1 MRSRIYI
8 ISFLFL
14 LNSFAFGNLIRPSDG
29 DELNY
34 IHILFEWEQQP
45 DAIGY
50 NLQVS
55 TNELFNNLILDV
67 DETYTVYIDSDNF
80 NWNDTYYWRVRS
92 IMDCDGCEYGDWIGT
107 SMFSISQ
114 STPPYIDEGVEIE
127 SSTDI
132 YQDDLL
138 EDGYVAIGAFSPGP
152 HSFIIDKYGNEIWN
166 SGILLELEWME
177 WSGDGF
183 MLNHINEYGNISGYS
198 GLNYPY
204 NTGTK
209 INFDLDFLWS
219 APTPEIQVDMHEFK
233 QISNGNYMGFQNEY
247 AVGPIPSNNDMTENF
262 QAIGYQADGV
272 TPEFPWFGQKI
283 VEWNSDHEV
292 VWSWNPFDH
301 FTMDDFDNY
310 GGTWSMNVLAQ
321 NEYDW
326 LHSNAFHFDEEESV
340 IYVSHRHLSRIS
352 KIAYPSGDVIWNMGL
367 PAEYNTGENNIC
379 TELGFSFQHNIQ
391 LLDDGSLLFFDNGN
405 LSEMLLGD
413 SNPTTRIR
421 RIRVIDNSYCETIWE
436 YELPPNL
443 FGSAAGSVQL
453 LDNGNYS
460 IYTIGTGSV
469 IEVTP
474 EQEIIWKH
482 TGNIN
487 SAWGWYYRAYKIP
500 SIHPD
505 AFSVIADN
513 YTVDENSNNIIQI
526 SGNSLDFTIIN
537 KSGYSLPYRY
547 MFSDLMDGGD
557 QLFIYDEGSV
567 DIEPYGS
574 AELSFTVNSDAEIT
588 STQIMLSIWPD
599 YHEYALKELMF
610 SVSLGSTLGDVN
622 FDGLVNVLDVVLLVN
637 SVLNGGSAN
646 DYPQADLN
654 EDGLLNV
661 LDVVL
666 IVNIILN

>member
-1 MRSRIYI
+1 MLNSRIYI

-55 TNELFNNLILDV
+55 TDEFFNNLILDV

-166 SGILLELEWME
+166 SGILLENEGWF
-177 WSGDGF
+177 SDGF
-183 MLNHINEYGNISGYS
+183 ILNHINEYGNISGYS

-204 NTGTK
+204 NTGMKANT
-209 INFDLDFLWS
+209 DMDVVWS
-219 APTPEIQVDMHEFK
+219 TMNPEPVDMHEFK
-233 QISNGNYMGFQNEY
+233 QISNGNYMGFQNVY
-247 AVGPIPSNNDMTENF
+247 AVGPIPSDNFMTENF
-262 QAIGYQADGV
+262 QALGYQADGV

-310 GGTWSMNVLAQ
+310 GGTWWNSFNQ
-321 NEYDW
+321 GSHDW
-326 LHSNAFHFDEEESV
+326 VHSNAFHFDEEESV

-391 LLDDGSLLFFDNGN
+391 LLDDGSLFFFDNGN

-443 FGSAAGSVQL
+443 YGSAAGSVQL

-513 YTVDENSNNIIQI
+513 YTVDENNNNIIQI

-588 STQIMLSIWPD
+588 STQIMLAVWPD

-622 FDGLVNVLDVVLLVN
+622 FDGVVNVLDVVLLVN
-637 SVLNGGSAN
+637 SILNGDSAN

-654 EDGLLNV
+654 EDGTIDV
-661 LDVVL
+661 LYIVQL
-666 IVNIILN
+666 VNIILN

>member
-1 MRSRIYI
+1 MKRLLFILLLSS
-8 ISFLFL
+8 ISFV
-14 LNSFAFGNLIRPSDG
+14 FGTLVSPSDG

-34 IHILFEWEQQP
+34 VYVPFEWEQEP
-45 DAIGY
+45 DAIYY
-50 NLQVS
+50 NLQVMKNDDVIVDI
-55 TNELFNNLILDV
+55 NEATTI
-67 DETYTVYIDSDNF
+67 YIDTENLGWD
-80 NWNDTYYWRVRS
+80 DTYYWKVRPVYS
-92 IMDCDGCEYGDWIGT
+92 DENYGDWIGT
-107 SMFSISQ
+107 SMFSIGQ

-138 EDGYVAIGAFSPGP
+138 EDGYVAIGAFNPEP

-166 SGILLELEWME
+166 SGILLENEGWF
-177 WSGDGF
+177 SDGF
-183 MLNHINEYGNISGYS
+183 TLNHINEYGNISGYS

-233 QISNGNYMGFQNEY
+233 QISNGNYMGFQNVY
-247 AVGPIPSNNDMTENF
+247 AVGPIPSDNFMTANF
-262 QAIGYQADGV
+262 QALGYQADGI

-301 FTMDDFDNY
+301 FTMDDFEN
-310 GGTWSMNVLAQ
+310 GGTWWYSL
-321 NEYDW
+321 NEGSYDW
-326 LHSNAFHFDEEESV
+326 MHSNAFHFDEEESV

-443 FGSAAGSVQL
+443 YGSAAGSVQL

-460 IYTIGTGSV
+460 IYTIASGSV

-487 SAWGWYYRAYKIP
+487 NTWGWHYRAYKIP

-513 YTVDENSNNIIQI
+513 YTVDENNNNIIQI

-537 KSGYSLPYRY
+537 KSGYSLSYRY

-588 STQIMLSIWPD
+588 STQIMLAVWPD

-610 SVSLGSTLGDVN
+610 SVSLDSTLGDVN
-622 FDGLVNVLDVVLLVN
+622 SDGVVNILDVVLLVN
-637 SVLNGGSAN
+637 IILNGDDNPNADIN
-646 DYPQADLN
+646 D
-654 EDGLLNV
+654 DGIINI
-661 LDVVL
+661 LDIVQL
-666 IVNIILN
+666 VNIILN

>member
-1 MRSRIYI
+1 MKRIFIIILSI
-8 ISFLFL
+8 ISFV
-14 LNSFAFGNLIRPSDG
+14 FGTLVSPSDG

-55 TNELFNNLILDV
+55 TDEFFNNLILDV
-67 DETYTVYIDSDNF
+67 DDTYTVYIDTENLGWD
-80 NWNDTYYWRVRS
+80 DTYYWKVRPVYS
-92 IMDCDGCEYGDWIGT
+92 DENYGDWIGT
-107 SMFSISQ
+107 SMFNIGQ

-166 SGILLELEWME
+166 SGILLENEGWF
-177 WSGDGF
+177 SDGF
-183 MLNHINEYGNISGYS
+183 ILNHINEYGNISGYS

-204 NTGTK
+204 NTGMKANT
-209 INFDLDFLWS
+209 DMDVVWS
-219 APTPEIQVDMHEFK
+219 TMNPEPVDMHEFK

-247 AVGPIPSNNDMTENF
+247 AVGPIPSNNDMTETF
-262 QAIGYQADGV
+262 QMLGYQADGV

-310 GGTWSMNVLAQ
+310 GGTWWNSFNQ
-321 NEYDW
+321 GSHDW
-326 LHSNAFHFDEEESV
+326 VHSNAFHFDEEESV

-367 PAEYNTGENNIC
+367 PAEYNTGDNNIC
-379 TELGFSFQHNIQ
+379 TDLRFSFQHNIQ
-391 LLDDGSLLFFDNGN
+391 LVDDGDLLFFDNGN

-443 FGSAAGSVQL
+443 YGSAAGSVQL

-537 KSGYSLPYRY
+537 KSGYFLPYRY

-557 QLFIYDEGSV
+557 QIFNYDEGSV

-588 STQIMLSIWPD
+588 STQIMLAVWPD

-622 FDGLVNVLDVVLLVN
+622 FDGVVNVLDVVLLVN
-637 SVLNGGSAN
+637 SILNGDSAN

>member
-1 MRSRIYI
+1 MKKIFI
-8 ISFLFL
+8 IILFISSFV
-14 LNSFAFGNLIRPSDG
+14 FGALVSPSDG

-34 IHILFEWEQQP
+34 VYVPFEWEQEP
-45 DAIGY
+45 DAIYY
-50 NLQVS
+50 NLQVMKNDDVIVDI
-55 TNELFNNLILDV
+55 NEATTI
-67 DETYTVYIDSDNF
+67 YIDTENLGWD
-80 NWNDTYYWRVRS
+80 DTYYWKVRPVYS
-92 IMDCDGCEYGDWIGT
+92 DENYGDWIGT

-138 EDGYVAIGAFSPGP
+138 EDGYVAIGAFRTGP

-166 SGILLELEWME
+166 SGILLENE
-177 WSGDGF
+177 DGV

-233 QISNGNYMGFQNEY
+233 QISNGNYMGFQNVH
-247 AVGPIPSNNDMTENF
+247 ALGPIPSDNFMTETF
-262 QAIGYQADGV
+262 QDIGYQADGV
-272 TPEFPWFGQKI
+272 TPEFPWYGQKI

-301 FTMDDFDNY
+301 FTMDDFEN
-310 GGTWSMNVLAQ
+310 GGTWWYSL
-321 NEYDW
+321 NEGSYDW
-326 LHSNAFHFDEEESV
+326 MHSNAFHFDEEESV

-352 KIAYPSGDVIWNMGL
+352 KIAYPSGEVIWNMGL

-379 TELGFSFQHNIQ
+379 TDLGFSFQHNIQ

-443 FGSAAGSVQL
+443 YGSAAGSVQL

-460 IYTIGTGSV
+460 IYTIASGSV

-513 YTVDENSNNIIQI
+513 YTVDENNNNIIQI

-537 KSGYSLPYRY
+537 KSGYTQPYQFSFGESTDGPPMFDYEEGDFSLGPNE
-547 MFSDLMDGGD
+547 S
-557 QLFIYDEGSV
+557 I
-567 DIEPYGS
+567 
-574 AELSFTVNSDAEIT
+574 ELSFAVLDGNIS
-588 STQIMLSIWPD
+588 STNINFSIWPVHHD
-599 YHEYALKELMF
+599 YALKEL
-610 SVSLGSTLGDVN
+610 SYNITTNDTLLGDVN
-622 FDGLVNVLDVVLLVN
+622 QDGLVNVLDVVSIVGYILGSQEFNETELYLSDYNEDDIINVIDIISLVN
-637 SVLNGGSAN
+637 M
-646 DYPQADLN
+646 
-654 EDGLLNV
+654 
-661 LDVVL
+661 
-666 IVNIILN
+666 ILEN

>member
-1 MRSRIYI
+1 MLNSRIYI

-55 TNELFNNLILDV
+55 TDEFFNNLILDV

-138 EDGYVAIGAFSPGP
+138 EDGYVAIGAFRTGP

-166 SGILLELEWME
+166 SGILLENEGWL
-177 WSGDGF
+177 SDGF

-233 QISNGNYMGFQNEY
+233 QISNGNYMGFQNVY
-247 AVGPIPSNNDMTENF
+247 AVGPIPSDNFMTETF
-262 QAIGYQADGV
+262 QMLGYQADGV

-310 GGTWSMNVLAQ
+310 GGTWWNSFNQ
-321 NEYDW
+321 GSHDW
-326 LHSNAFHFDEEESV
+326 VHSNAFHFDEEESV

-391 LLDDGSLLFFDNGN
+391 LLDDGDLLFFDNGN

-443 FGSAAGSVQL
+443 YGSAAGSVQL

-460 IYTIGTGSV
+460 IYTIASGSV

-482 TGNIN
+482 TGNISN
-487 SAWGWYYRAYKIP
+487 SWGWYYRAYKIP

-513 YTVDENSNNIIQI
+513 YTVDENNNNIIQI

-537 KSGYSLPYRY
+537 KSGYFLPYRY

-588 STQIMLSIWPD
+588 STQIMLAVWPD

-622 FDGLVNVLDVVLLVN
+622 FDGVVNVIDVVLLIN
-637 SVLNGGSAN
+637 SILNGDSAN

-654 EDGLLNV
+654 EDGTIDV
-661 LDVVL
+661 LDIVQL
-666 IVNIILN
+666 VNIILN

>member
-1 MRSRIYI
+1 MKRIFIIILSI
-8 ISFLFL
+8 ISFV
-14 LNSFAFGNLIRPSDG
+14 FGTLVSPSDG

-67 DETYTVYIDSDNF
+67 DEAHTVYIDTENLGWD
-80 NWNDTYYWRVRS
+80 DTYYWKVRPVYS
-92 IMDCDGCEYGDWIGT
+92 DENYGDWIGA
-107 SMFSISQ
+107 SMFNIGQ

-138 EDGYVAIGAFSPGP
+138 EDGYVAIGAFNPEP

-166 SGILLELEWME
+166 SGILLENE
-177 WSGDGF
+177 DGV

-233 QISNGNYMGFQNEY
+233 QISNGNYMGFQNVY
-247 AVGPIPSNNDMTENF
+247 AVGPIPSDNFMTANF
-262 QAIGYQADGV
+262 QALGYQADGI

-301 FTMDDFDNY
+301 FTMDDQAY
-310 GGTWSMNVLAQ
+310 GGTWWDSF
-321 NEYDW
+321 NEGSHDW
-326 LHSNAFHFDEEESV
+326 MHSNAFHFDEEESV

-367 PAEYNTGENNIC
+367 PAEYNTGDNNIC
-379 TELGFSFQHNIQ
+379 TDLRFSFQHNIQ

-443 FGSAAGSVQL
+443 YGSSTGSVQL

-460 IYTIGTGSV
+460 IYTIASGSV

-487 SAWGWYYRAYKIP
+487 NTWGWYYRAYKIP

-513 YTVDENSNNIIQI
+513 YTVDENNNNIIQI
-526 SGNSLDFTIIN
+526 LGNSLDFTIIN
-537 KSGYSLPYRY
+537 KSGYTQPYQFSFGESTDGPPMFDYEEGDFSLGPNE
-547 MFSDLMDGGD
+547 S
-557 QLFIYDEGSV
+557 I
-567 DIEPYGS
+567 
-574 AELSFTVNSDAEIT
+574 ELSFAVLDGNIS
-588 STQIMLSIWPD
+588 STNINFSIWPVHHD
-599 YHEYALKELMF
+599 YALKEL
-610 SVSLGSTLGDVN
+610 SYNITTNDTLLGDVN
-622 FDGLVNVLDVVLLVN
+622 QDGLVNVLDVVSIVGYIL
-637 SVLNGGSAN
+637 GSQEFN
-646 DYPQADLN
+646 ETELYLSDYN
-654 EDGLLNV
+654 EDGSVNV
-661 LDVVL
+661 LDVVA
-666 IVNIILN
+666 IVGIILGN

>member
-1 MRSRIYI
+1 MKKIFIITLSI
-8 ISFLFL
+8 ISFV
-14 LNSFAFGNLIRPSDG
+14 FGTLISPSDG

-55 TNELFNNLILDV
+55 TDEFFNNLILDV

-114 STPPYIDEGVEIE
+114 STPPYIDEGEEIE

-166 SGILLELEWME
+166 SGILLENEGWF
-177 WSGDGF
+177 SDGF
-183 MLNHINEYGNISGYS
+183 ILNHINEYGNISGYS

-204 NTGTK
+204 NTGMKANT
-209 INFDLDFLWS
+209 DMDVVWS
-219 APTPEIQVDMHEFK
+219 TMNPEPVDMHEFK
-233 QISNGNYMGFQNEY
+233 QISNGNYMGFQNVY

-310 GGTWSMNVLAQ
+310 GGTWNHAFLKG
-321 NEYDW
+321 EYDW
-326 LHSNAFHFDEEESV
+326 VHTNAFHFDEEEGV
-340 IYVSHRHLSRIS
+340 IYTSHRHLSRIT

-367 PAEYNTGENNIC
+367 PAEYMASGDEHIC
-379 TELGFSFQHNIQ
+379 TDLLFSFQHNIQ

-443 FGSAAGSVQL
+443 YGSAAGSVQL

-460 IYTIGTGSV
+460 IYTIASGSV

-513 YTVDENSNNIIQI
+513 YTVDENNNNIIQI

-557 QLFIYDEGSV
+557 QIFNYDEGSV

-588 STQIMLSIWPD
+588 STQIMLAVWPD

-646 DYPQADLN
+646 DYPQADVNGDGTLN
-654 EDGLLNV
+654 I
-661 LDVVL
+661 LDVVAL
-666 IVNIILN
+666 ISIILGS

>member
-55 TNELFNNLILDV
+55 TDEFFNNLILDV

-166 SGILLELEWME
+166 SGILLENEGWF
-177 WSGDGF
+177 SDGF
-183 MLNHINEYGNISGYS
+183 ILNHINEYGNISGYS

-204 NTGTK
+204 NTGMKANT
-209 INFDLDFLWS
+209 DMDVVWS
-219 APTPEIQVDMHEFK
+219 TMNPEPVDMHEFK
-233 QISNGNYMGFQNEY
+233 QISNGNYMGFQNVY
-247 AVGPIPSNNDMTENF
+247 AVGPIPSDNFMTETF
-262 QAIGYQADGV
+262 QMLGYQADGV

-301 FTMDDFDNY
+301 FTMDDQAY
-310 GGTWSMNVLAQ
+310 GGTWWFSF
-321 NEYDW
+321 NEGSHDW
-326 LHSNAFHFDEEESV
+326 MHSNAFHFDEEESV

-391 LLDDGSLLFFDNGN
+391 LLEDGTLLFFDNGN
-405 LSEMLLGD
+405 LSQLLLED
-413 SNPTTRIR
+413 EYPTTRIR
-421 RIRVIDNSYCETIWE
+421 RVRVIDDAFCETVWE
-436 YELPPNL
+436 YELPPDL
-443 FGSAAGSVQL
+443 FGSATGSVQL

-460 IYTIGTGSV
+460 IYTIASGSV

-537 KSGYSLPYRY
+537 KSGYFLPYRY

-588 STQIMLSIWPD
+588 STQIMLAVWPD

-622 FDGLVNVLDVVLLVN
+622 FDGVVNVIDVVLLIN
-637 SVLNGGSAN
+637 SILTGDSAN

-654 EDGLLNV
+654 EDGTIDV
-661 LDVVL
+661 LDIVQL
-666 IVNIILN
+666 VNIILN

>member
-1 MRSRIYI
+1 MKRLLFILLLSS
-8 ISFLFL
+8 ISFV
-14 LNSFAFGNLIRPSDG
+14 FGTLVSPSDG

-45 DAIGY
+45 DAIYY
-50 NLQVS
+50 NLQVMKNDDVIVDI
-55 TNELFNNLILDV
+55 NEATTI
-67 DETYTVYIDSDNF
+67 YIDTENLGWD
-80 NWNDTYYWRVRS
+80 DTYYWKVRPVYS
-92 IMDCDGCEYGDWIGT
+92 DENYGDWIGT

-166 SGILLELEWME
+166 DGILLENEGWL
-177 WSGDGF
+177 SDGF

-233 QISNGNYMGFQNEY
+233 QISNGNYMGFQNVY
-247 AVGPIPSNNDMTENF
+247 AVGPIPSDNFMTANF
-262 QAIGYQADGV
+262 QALGYQADGV

-301 FTMDDFDNY
+301 FTMDDFEN
-310 GGTWSMNVLAQ
+310 GGTWWYSF
-321 NEYDW
+321 NEGSYDW
-326 LHSNAFHFDEEESV
+326 MHSNAFHFDEEESV

-352 KIAYPSGDVIWNMGL
+352 KIAYPSGEVIWNMGL

-379 TELGFSFQHNIQ
+379 TDLGFSFQHNIQ

-443 FGSAAGSVQL
+443 YGSAAGSVQL

-460 IYTIGTGSV
+460 IYTIASGSV

-487 SAWGWYYRAYKIP
+487 NTWGWYYRAYKIP

-513 YTVDENSNNIIQI
+513 YTVDENNNNIIQI

-537 KSGYSLPYRY
+537 KSGYTQPYQFSFGESTDGPP
-547 MFSDLMDGGD
+547 MFDYEEGDFTLGPNESIEFSFAVLDGN
-557 QLFIYDEGSV
+557 IS
-567 DIEPYGS
+567 
-574 AELSFTVNSDAEIT
+574 
-588 STQIMLSIWPD
+588 STNINFSIWPVHHD
-599 YHEYALKELMF
+599 YALKEL
-610 SVSLGSTLGDVN
+610 SYNITTNDTLLGD
-622 FDGLVNVLDVVLLVN
+622 
-637 SVLNGGSAN
+637 LNG
-646 DYPQADLN
+646 
-654 EDGLLNV
+654 DGTINV
-661 LDVVL
+661 VDIVML
-666 IVNIILN
+666 VNIILNGEEYYPVADLNSDGTINVVDIVTLVNIILN

>member
-1 MRSRIYI
+1 MKNIFIITLSI
-8 ISFLFL
+8 ISFV
-14 LNSFAFGNLIRPSDG
+14 FGTLISPSDG

-45 DAIGY
+45 DAVGY
-50 NLQVS
+50 NIQAS
-55 TNELFNNLILDV
+55 NSPSFDNLFFDINNLS
-67 DETYTVYIDSDNF
+67 TVYIEKDAFIWDSNI
-80 NWNDTYYWRVRS
+80 YWRVKP
-92 IMDCDGCEYGDWIGT
+92 IYIDGSAGDWIGT
-107 SMFSISQ
+107 SMFSIGQ

-166 SGILLELEWME
+166 SGILLENEGWF
-177 WSGDGF
+177 SDGF

-204 NTGTK
+204 NTGMKANT
-209 INFDLDFLWS
+209 DMDVVWS
-219 APTPEIQVDMHEFK
+219 TMNPEPVDMHEFK

-247 AVGPIPSNNDMTENF
+247 TVGPIPSNNDMTENF

-301 FTMDDFDNY
+301 FTMDDFEN
-310 GGTWSMNVLAQ
+310 GGTWWYSL
-321 NEYDW
+321 NEGSYDW
-326 LHSNAFHFDEEESV
+326 MHSNAFHFDEEESV

-352 KIAYPSGDVIWNMGL
+352 KIAYPSGEVIWNMGL

-379 TELGFSFQHNIQ
+379 TDLGFSFQHNIQ

-405 LSEMLLGD
+405 LSEMVLGD
-413 SNPTTRIR
+413 SNQTTRIR

-443 FGSAAGSVQL
+443 YGSAAGSVQL

-487 SAWGWYYRAYKIP
+487 NTWGWHYRAYKIP

-513 YTVDENSNNIIQI
+513 YTVDENNNNIIQI

-537 KSGYSLPYRY
+537 KSGYTQPYQFSFGESTDGPP
-547 MFSDLMDGGD
+547 MFDYEEGD
-557 QLFIYDEGSV
+557 FTLGPNESI
-567 DIEPYGS
+567 
-574 AELSFTVNSDAEIT
+574 ELSFEVLDGNIS
-588 STQIMLSIWPD
+588 STNINFSIWPVHHD
-599 YHEYALKELMF
+599 YALKEL
-610 SVSLGSTLGDVN
+610 SYNITTNDTLLGDVN
-622 FDGLVNVLDVVLLVN
+622 QDGLVNVLDVVSIVGYIL
-637 SVLNGGSAN
+637 GSQEFN
-646 DYPQADLN
+646 ETELYLSDYN
-654 EDGLLNV
+654 EDGSVNV
-661 LDVVL
+661 LDVVSM
-666 IVNIILN
+666 VSDILGN

>member
-55 TNELFNNLILDV
+55 TDEFFNNLILDV

-166 SGILLELEWME
+166 SGILLENEGWF
-177 WSGDGF
+177 SDGF
-183 MLNHINEYGNISGYS
+183 ILNHINEYGNISGYS

-204 NTGTK
+204 NTGMKANT
-209 INFDLDFLWS
+209 DMDVVWS
-219 APTPEIQVDMHEFK
+219 TMNPEPVDMHEFK
-233 QISNGNYMGFQNEY
+233 QISNGNYMGFQNVY
-247 AVGPIPSNNDMTENF
+247 AVGPIPSDNFMTETF
-262 QAIGYQADGV
+262 QMLGYQADGV

-292 VWSWNPFDH
+292 VWSWNPYDH

-310 GGTWSMNVLAQ
+310 GGTWWNSFNQ
-321 NEYDW
+321 GSHDW
-326 LHSNAFHFDEEESV
+326 VHSNAFHFDEEESV

-367 PAEYNTGENNIC
+367 PAEYNTGDNNIC
-379 TELGFSFQHNIQ
+379 TDLRFSFQHNIQ
-391 LLDDGSLLFFDNGN
+391 LLDDGDLLFFDNGN

-443 FGSAAGSVQL
+443 YGSAAGSVQL

-537 KSGYSLPYRY
+537 KSGYFLPYRY

-557 QLFIYDEGSV
+557 QIFNYDEGSV

-588 STQIMLSIWPD
+588 STQIMLAVWPD

-622 FDGLVNVLDVVLLVN
+622 FDGVVNVIDVVLLIN
-637 SVLNGGSAN
+637 SILTGDSAN

-654 EDGLLNV
+654 EDGTIDV
-661 LDVVL
+661 LDIVQL
-666 IVNIILN
+666 VNIILN

>member
-1 MRSRIYI
+1 MLNSRIYI

-55 TNELFNNLILDV
+55 TDEFFNNLILDV

-166 SGILLELEWME
+166 SGILLENEGWF
-177 WSGDGF
+177 SDGF
-183 MLNHINEYGNISGYS
+183 ILNHINEYGNISGYS

-204 NTGTK
+204 NTGMKANT
-209 INFDLDFLWS
+209 DMDVVWS
-219 APTPEIQVDMHEFK
+219 TMNPEPVDMHEFK
-233 QISNGNYMGFQNEY
+233 QISNGNYMGFQNVY
-247 AVGPIPSNNDMTENF
+247 AVGPIPSDNFMTETF
-262 QAIGYQADGV
+262 QMLGYQADGV

-310 GGTWSMNVLAQ
+310 GGTWWNSFNQ
-321 NEYDW
+321 GSHDW
-326 LHSNAFHFDEEESV
+326 VHSNAFHFDEEESV

-391 LLDDGSLLFFDNGN
+391 LVDDGDLLFFDNGN

-443 FGSAAGSVQL
+443 YGSAAGSVQL

-513 YTVDENSNNIIQI
+513 YTVDENNNNIIQI

-537 KSGYSLPYRY
+537 KSGYFLPYRY

-588 STQIMLSIWPD
+588 STQIMLAVWPD

-622 FDGLVNVLDVVLLVN
+622 FDGVVNVLDVVLLVN
-637 SVLNGGSAN
+637 SILNGDSAN

>member
-1 MRSRIYI
+1 MLNSRIYI

-55 TNELFNNLILDV
+55 TDEFFNNLILDV

-166 SGILLELEWME
+166 SGILLENEGWF
-177 WSGDGF
+177 SDGF
-183 MLNHINEYGNISGYS
+183 ILNHINEYGNISGYS

-204 NTGTK
+204 NTGMKANT
-209 INFDLDFLWS
+209 DMDVVWS
-219 APTPEIQVDMHEFK
+219 TMNPEPVDMHEFK
-233 QISNGNYMGFQNEY
+233 QISNGNYMGFQNVY
-247 AVGPIPSNNDMTENF
+247 AVGPIPSDNFMTETF
-262 QAIGYQADGV
+262 QMLGYQADGV

-310 GGTWSMNVLAQ
+310 GGTWWNA
-321 NEYDW
+321 YFDGFFDW
-326 LHSNAFHFDEEESV
+326 VHSNAFHFDEEESV

-391 LLDDGSLLFFDNGN
+391 LVDDGDLLFFDNGN

-443 FGSAAGSVQL
+443 YGSAAGSVQL

-460 IYTIGTGSV
+460 IHTSASGSV

-537 KSGYSLPYRY
+537 KSGYFLPYRY

-588 STQIMLSIWPD
+588 STQIMLAVWPD

-622 FDGLVNVLDVVLLVN
+622 FDGVVNVIDVVLLIN
-637 SVLNGGSAN
+637 SILNGDSAN

>member
-1 MRSRIYI
+1 MKRIFIIILSI
-8 ISFLFL
+8 ISFV
-14 LNSFAFGNLIRPSDG
+14 FGTLVSPSDG

-55 TNELFNNLILDV
+55 TDEFFNNLILDV
-67 DETYTVYIDSDNF
+67 DEAHTVYIDTENLGWD
-80 NWNDTYYWRVRS
+80 DTYYWRVRS

-107 SMFSISQ
+107 SMFNIGQ

-138 EDGYVAIGAFSPGP
+138 EDGYVAIGAFRTGP

-166 SGILLELEWME
+166 SGILLDNE
-177 WSGDGF
+177 DGV

-198 GLNYPY
+198 GLNYPN

-233 QISNGNYMGFQNEY
+233 QISNGNYMGFQHVY
-247 AVGPIPSNNDMTENF
+247 AVGPIPSDNFMTANF
-262 QAIGYQADGV
+262 QALGYQADGI

-283 VEWNSDHEV
+283 VEWNSDYEV

-301 FTMDDFDNY
+301 FTMDDFEN
-310 GGTWSMNVLAQ
+310 GGTWWFSF
-321 NEYDW
+321 NEGSHDW
-326 LHSNAFHFDEEESV
+326 MHSNAFHFDEEESV

-367 PAEYNTGENNIC
+367 PAEYNTGDNNIC
-379 TELGFSFQHNIQ
+379 TDLRFSYQHNIQ
-391 LLDDGSLLFFDNGN
+391 LLDDGDLLFFDNGN

-436 YELPPNL
+436 YELPSNL
-443 FGSAAGSVQL
+443 FGSAGGSVQL

-460 IYTIGTGSV
+460 IYTRASGSV

-487 SAWGWYYRAYKIP
+487 NGAWGWYYRAYKIP

-505 AFSVIADN
+505 AFSVIANN

-526 SGNSLDFTIIN
+526 AGSSLDFTIIN
-537 KSGYSLPYRY
+537 KSGYTQPHQFSFGESTDGPP
-547 MFSDLMDGGD
+547 MFDYEEGD
-557 QLFIYDEGSV
+557 FTLGPNESI
-567 DIEPYGS
+567 
-574 AELSFTVNSDAEIT
+574 ELSFEVLDGNIS
-588 STQIMLSIWPD
+588 STNINFSIWPVHHD
-599 YHEYALKELMF
+599 YALKEL
-610 SVSLGSTLGDVN
+610 SYNITTNDTLLGDLN
-622 FDGLVNVLDVVLLVN
+622 GDGIINVVDIVALVNLI
-637 SVLNGGSAN
+637 LNGEEYN
-646 DYPQADLN
+646 PVADLN
-654 EDGLLNV
+654 QDNIVNV
-661 LDVVL
+661 VDIVAL
-666 IVNIILN
+666 VNIIIN

>member
-1 MRSRIYI
+1 MLNSRIYI

-55 TNELFNNLILDV
+55 TDEFFNNLILDV

-166 SGILLELEWME
+166 DGILLENEGWL
-177 WSGDGF
+177 SDGF
-183 MLNHINEYGNISGYS
+183 ILNHINEYGNISGYS

-204 NTGTK
+204 NTGMKANT
-209 INFDLDFLWS
+209 DMDVVWS
-219 APTPEIQVDMHEFK
+219 TMNPEPVDMHEFK
-233 QISNGNYMGFQNEY
+233 QISNGNYMGFQNVY
-247 AVGPIPSNNDMTENF
+247 AVGPIPSDNFMTEAF
-262 QAIGYQADGV
+262 QGIGYQADGV

-310 GGTWSMNVLAQ
+310 GGTWWNSFNQ
-321 NEYDW
+321 GSHDW
-326 LHSNAFHFDEEESV
+326 VHSNAFHFDEEESV

-391 LLDDGSLLFFDNGN
+391 LLEDGTLLFFDNGN
-405 LSEMLLGD
+405 LSQLLLED
-413 SNPTTRIR
+413 EYPTTRIR
-421 RIRVIDNSYCETIWE
+421 RVRVINNSYCETEWE

-443 FGSAAGSVQL
+443 YGSAAGSVQL

-588 STQIMLSIWPD
+588 STQIMLAVWPD

-622 FDGLVNVLDVVLLVN
+622 FDGVVNVLDVVLLVN
-637 SVLNGGSAN
+637 SILNGDSAN

>member
-1 MRSRIYI
+1 MKKIFIITLSI
-8 ISFLFL
+8 ISFV
-14 LNSFAFGNLIRPSDG
+14 FGTLISPSDG

-55 TNELFNNLILDV
+55 TNEFFNNLILDV

-92 IMDCDGCEYGDWIGT
+92 IMDCYGCEYGDWIGT
-107 SMFSISQ
+107 SMFSIGQ

-166 SGILLELEWME
+166 DGILLENEGWL
-177 WSGDGF
+177 SDGF
-183 MLNHINEYGNISGYS
+183 ILNHINEYGNISGYS

-204 NTGTK
+204 NTGMKANT
-209 INFDLDFLWS
+209 DMDVVWS
-219 APTPEIQVDMHEFK
+219 TMNPEPVDMHEFK

-247 AVGPIPSNNDMTENF
+247 TVGPIPSNNDMTENF

-310 GGTWSMNVLAQ
+310 GGTWWNSFNQ
-321 NEYDW
+321 GSHDW
-326 LHSNAFHFDEEESV
+326 VHSNAFHFDEEESV

-391 LLDDGSLLFFDNGN
+391 LVDDGDLLFFDNGN

-443 FGSAAGSVQL
+443 YGSAAGSVQL

-588 STQIMLSIWPD
+588 STQIMLAVWPD

-610 SVSLGSTLGDVN
+610 SVSLDSTLGDVN
-622 FDGLVNVLDVVLLVN
+622 SDEIVNILDVVILVDIILGFSPEVPAGDLNQDGLYNVLDIVLLV
-637 SVLNGGSAN
+637 
-646 DYPQADLN
+646 
-654 EDGLLNV
+654 E
-661 LDVVL
+661 
-666 IVNIILN
+666 IILDN

>member
-1 MRSRIYI
+1 MKVVSKLVDLELHIDRIERQGNVLLVHSDPKRSIPTTI
-8 ISFLFL
+8 HIAPSDIVELLKVMLKSGGLWQFL
-14 LNSFAFGNLIRPSDG
+14 LLMPWLCFGSKKPG
-29 DELNY
+29 K
-34 IHILFEWEQQP
+34 
-45 DAIGY
+45 
-50 NLQVS
+50 V
-55 TNELFNNLILDV
+55 
-67 DETYTVYIDSDNF
+67 
-80 NWNDTYYWRVRS
+80 
-92 IMDCDGCEYGDWIGT
+92 
-107 SMFSISQ
+107 
-114 STPPYIDEGVEIE
+114 E
-127 SSTDI
+127 SSTDF

-138 EDGYVAIGAFSPGP
+138 EDGYVAIGEFHPGP

-166 SGILLELEWME
+166 DGILLENEGWL
-177 WSGDGF
+177 SDGV

-233 QISNGNYMGFQNEY
+233 QISNGNYMGFQNVY
-247 AVGPIPSNNDMTENF
+247 AVGPIPSDNFMTETF
-262 QAIGYQADGV
+262 QMLGYQADGV

-301 FTMDDFDNY
+301 FTMDDFEN
-310 GGTWSMNVLAQ
+310 GGTWWYSL
-321 NEYDW
+321 NEGSYDW
-326 LHSNAFHFDEEESV
+326 MHSNAFHFDEEESV

-352 KIAYPSGDVIWNMGL
+352 KIAYPSGEVIWNMGL

-391 LLDDGSLLFFDNGN
+391 LLEDGTLLFFDNGN
-405 LSEMLLGD
+405 LSQLLLED
-413 SNPTTRIR
+413 EYPTTRIR
-421 RIRVIDNSYCETIWE
+421 RVRVIDNSYCETEWE

-443 FGSAAGSVQL
+443 YGSAAGSVQL

-460 IYTIGTGSV
+460 IHTRASGSV

-487 SAWGWYYRAYKIP
+487 NTWGWYYRAYKIP

-526 SGNSLDFTIIN
+526 AGSSLDFTIIN
-537 KSGYSLPYRY
+537 KSGYTQPYQFSFGESTDGPP
-547 MFSDLMDGGD
+547 MFDYEEGD
-557 QLFIYDEGSV
+557 FTLGPNESI
-567 DIEPYGS
+567 
-574 AELSFTVNSDAEIT
+574 ELSFAVLDGNIS
-588 STQIMLSIWPD
+588 STNINFSIWPVHHD
-599 YHEYALKELMF
+599 YALKEL
-610 SVSLGSTLGDVN
+610 SYNITTNDTLLGD
-622 FDGLVNVLDVVLLVN
+622 
-637 SVLNGGSAN
+637 LNG
-646 DYPQADLN
+646 
-654 EDGLLNV
+654 DGTINV
-661 LDVVL
+661 VDIVML
-666 IVNIILN
+666 VNIILNGEEYNPVADLNSDGTINVVDIVTLVNIILI

>member
-1 MRSRIYI
+1 MKRIFIIILSI
-8 ISFLFL
+8 ISFV
-14 LNSFAFGNLIRPSDG
+14 FGTLVSPSDG

-67 DETYTVYIDSDNF
+67 DEAHTVYIDTENLGWD
-80 NWNDTYYWRVRS
+80 DTYYWKVRPVYS
-92 IMDCDGCEYGDWIGT
+92 DENYGDWIGT

-166 SGILLELEWME
+166 SGILLENE
-177 WSGDGF
+177 DGV

-233 QISNGNYMGFQNEY
+233 QISNGNYMGFQNVY
-247 AVGPIPSNNDMTENF
+247 AVGPIPSDNFMTETF
-262 QAIGYQADGV
+262 QGIGYQADGV

-301 FTMDDFDNY
+301 FTMDDFEN
-310 GGTWSMNVLAQ
+310 GGTWWYSF
-321 NEYDW
+321 NEGSHDW
-326 LHSNAFHFDEEESV
+326 MHSNAFHFDEEESV

-379 TELGFSFQHNIQ
+379 TDLGFSFQHNIQ

-443 FGSAAGSVQL
+443 YGSAAGSVQL

-460 IYTIGTGSV
+460 IYTIASGSV

-487 SAWGWYYRAYKIP
+487 NAWGWYYRAYKIP

-513 YTVDENSNNIIQI
+513 YTVDENNNNIIQI

-537 KSGYSLPYRY
+537 KSGYTQPYQFSFGESTDGPP
-547 MFSDLMDGGD
+547 MFDYEEGD
-557 QLFIYDEGSV
+557 FTLGPNESI
-567 DIEPYGS
+567 
-574 AELSFTVNSDAEIT
+574 ELSFAVLDGNIS
-588 STQIMLSIWPD
+588 STNINFSIWPVHHD
-599 YHEYALKELMF
+599 YALKEL
-610 SVSLGSTLGDVN
+610 SYNITTNDTLLGD
-622 FDGLVNVLDVVLLVN
+622 
-637 SVLNGGSAN
+637 LNG
-646 DYPQADLN
+646 
-654 EDGLLNV
+654 DGTINV
-661 LDVVL
+661 VDIVML
-666 IVNIILN
+666 VNIILNGEEYNPIADLNSDGTINVVDIVTLVNIILI

>member
-1 MRSRIYI
+1 MKRLLFILLLSS
-8 ISFLFL
+8 ISFV
-14 LNSFAFGNLIRPSDG
+14 FGTLVSPSDG

-34 IHILFEWEQQP
+34 VYVPFEWEQEP
-45 DAIGY
+45 DAIYY
-50 NLQVS
+50 NLQVMKNDDVIVDI
-55 TNELFNNLILDV
+55 NEATTI
-67 DETYTVYIDSDNF
+67 YIDTENLGWD
-80 NWNDTYYWRVRS
+80 DTYYWKVRPVYS
-92 IMDCDGCEYGDWIGT
+92 DENYGDWIGT

-138 EDGYVAIGAFSPGP
+138 EDGYVAIGAFNPEP

-166 SGILLELEWME
+166 SGILLENE
-177 WSGDGF
+177 DGV

-233 QISNGNYMGFQNEY
+233 QISNGNYMGFQNVY
-247 AVGPIPSNNDMTENF
+247 AVGPIPSDNFMTANF
-262 QAIGYQADGV
+262 QALGYQADGV

-301 FTMDDFDNY
+301 FTMDDQAY
-310 GGTWSMNVLAQ
+310 GGTWWDSF
-321 NEYDW
+321 NEGSHDW
-326 LHSNAFHFDEEESV
+326 MHSNAFHFDEEESV

-443 FGSAAGSVQL
+443 YGSAAGSVQL

-460 IYTIGTGSV
+460 IYTIASGSV

-513 YTVDENSNNIIQI
+513 YTVDENNNNIIQI

-557 QLFIYDEGSV
+557 QLFNYDEGSV

-588 STQIMLSIWPD
+588 STQIML
-599 YHEYALKELMF
+599 A
-610 SVSLGSTLGDVN
+610 VG
-622 FDGLVNVLDVVLLVN
+622 
-637 SVLNGGSAN
+637 
-646 DYPQADLN
+646 Q
-654 EDGLLNV
+654 
-661 LDVVL
+661 
-666 IVNIILN
+666 IIMNMH

>member
-1 MRSRIYI
+1 MLNSRIYI

-55 TNELFNNLILDV
+55 TDEFFNNLILDV

-166 SGILLELEWME
+166 SGILLENEGWF
-177 WSGDGF
+177 SDGF
-183 MLNHINEYGNISGYS
+183 ILNHINEYGNISGYS

-204 NTGTK
+204 NTGMKANT
-209 INFDLDFLWS
+209 DMDVVWS
-219 APTPEIQVDMHEFK
+219 TMNPEPVNMHEFK
-233 QISNGNYMGFQNEY
+233 QISNGNYMGFQNVY
-247 AVGPIPSNNDMTENF
+247 AVGPIPSDNFMTETF
-262 QAIGYQADGV
+262 QMLGYQADGV

-310 GGTWSMNVLAQ
+310 GGTWWNSFNQ
-321 NEYDW
+321 GSHDW
-326 LHSNAFHFDEEESV
+326 VHSNAFHFDEEESV

-391 LLDDGSLLFFDNGN
+391 LLDDGDLLFFDNGN

-443 FGSAAGSVQL
+443 YGSAAGSVQL

-588 STQIMLSIWPD
+588 STQIMLAVWPD

-622 FDGLVNVLDVVLLVN
+622 FDGVVNVIDVVLLIN
-637 SVLNGGSAN
+637 SILNGDSAN

-654 EDGLLNV
+654 EDGTIDV
-661 LDVVL
+661 LDIVQL
-666 IVNIILN
+666 VNIILN

>member
-1 MRSRIYI
+1 LRSRIYI

-166 SGILLELEWME
+166 SGILLENEGWF
-177 WSGDGF
+177 SDGF
-183 MLNHINEYGNISGYS
+183 ILNHINEYGNISGYS

-204 NTGTK
+204 NTGMKANT
-209 INFDLDFLWS
+209 DMDVVWS
-219 APTPEIQVDMHEFK
+219 TMNPEPVDMHEFK

-367 PAEYNTGENNIC
+367 PAEYNTGDNNIC
-379 TELGFSFQHNIQ
+379 TDLRFSFQHNIQ
-391 LLDDGSLLFFDNGN
+391 LVDDGDLLFFDNGN

-443 FGSAAGSVQL
+443 YGSAAGSVQL

-460 IYTIGTGSV
+460 IYTIASGSV

-487 SAWGWYYRAYKIP
+487 NTWGWYYRAYKIP

-588 STQIMLSIWPD
+588 STQIMLAVWPD

-622 FDGLVNVLDVVLLVN
+622 FDGVVNVIDVVLLIN
-637 SVLNGGSAN
+637 SILNGDSAN

-654 EDGLLNV
+654 EDGTIDV
-661 LDVVL
+661 LDIVQL
-666 IVNIILN
+666 VNIILN

>member
-1 MRSRIYI
+1 V
-8 ISFLFL
+8 
-14 LNSFAFGNLIRPSDG
+14 FGTLVSPSDG

-55 TNELFNNLILDV
+55 TDEFFNNLILDV

-107 SMFSISQ
+107 SMFSIGQ

-138 EDGYVAIGAFSPGP
+138 EDGYVAIGAFNPEP

-166 SGILLELEWME
+166 SGILLENEGWF
-177 WSGDGF
+177 SDGF
-183 MLNHINEYGNISGYS
+183 ILNHINEYGNISGYS

-204 NTGTK
+204 NTGMKANT
-209 INFDLDFLWS
+209 DMDVVWS
-219 APTPEIQVDMHEFK
+219 TMNPEPVDMHEFK

-247 AVGPIPSNNDMTENF
+247 TVGPIPSNNDMTENF

-272 TPEFPWFGQKI
+272 TPEFTWFGQKI

-301 FTMDDFDNY
+301 FTMDDQAY
-310 GGTWSMNVLAQ
+310 GGTWWDSF
-321 NEYDW
+321 NEGSHDW
-326 LHSNAFHFDEEESV
+326 MHSNAFHFDEEESV

-367 PAEYNTGENNIC
+367 PAEYNTGDNNIC
-379 TELGFSFQHNIQ
+379 TDLRFSFQHNIQ
-391 LLDDGSLLFFDNGN
+391 LVDDGDLLFFDNGN
-405 LSEMLLGD
+405 LSEMVLGD
-413 SNPTTRIR
+413 SNQTTRIR

-443 FGSAAGSVQL
+443 YGSAAGSVQL

-460 IYTIGTGSV
+460 IYTIASGSV

-487 SAWGWYYRAYKIP
+487 NTWGWYYRAYKIP

-513 YTVDENSNNIIQI
+513 YTVDENNNNIIQI

-557 QLFIYDEGSV
+557 QLFNYDEGSV

-574 AELSFTVNSDAEIT
+574 AELSFTVNSDVDIT

-610 SVSLGSTLGDVN
+610 SVSLDSTLGDVN
-622 FDGLVNVLDVVLLVN
+622 SDGVVNILDVVLLVN
-637 SVLNGGSAN
+637 IILNGDDNPNADIN
-646 DYPQADLN
+646 D
-654 EDGLLNV
+654 DGIINI
-661 LDVVL
+661 LDIVQL
-666 IVNIILN
+666 VNIILN

>member
-1 MRSRIYI
+1 MKKIFIIILSI
-8 ISFLFL
+8 ISFV
-14 LNSFAFGNLIRPSDG
+14 FGTLVSPSDG

-50 NLQVS
+50 NLKVS
-55 TNELFNNLILDV
+55 TNEVFNNLILDV

-80 NWNDTYYWRVRS
+80 NWNETYYWKVRPVYS
-92 IMDCDGCEYGDWIGT
+92 DENYGDWIGT

-138 EDGYVAIGAFSPGP
+138 EDGYVAIGAFNPEP
-152 HSFIIDKYGNEIWN
+152 HSFIIDKYGNEIWW
-166 SGILLELEWME
+166 SGILSESENLL
-177 WSGDGF
+177 SDGF

-198 GLNYPY
+198 GLNYPN

-233 QISNGNYMGFQNEY
+233 QISNGNYMGFQNVH
-247 AVGPIPSNNDMTENF
+247 ALGPIPSDNYMTETF
-262 QAIGYQADGV
+262 QDIGYQADGI
-272 TPEFPWFGQKI
+272 TPEFPWYGQKI

-391 LLDDGSLLFFDNGN
+391 LLEDGTLLFFDNGY
-405 LSEMLLGD
+405 LSQVFLED
-413 SNPTTRIR
+413 EYQTTRIR
-421 RIRVIDNSYCETIWE
+421 RVRVINNSYCETEWE

-443 FGSAAGSVQL
+443 YGSATGSVQL

-460 IYTIGTGSV
+460 IYTIASGSV

-474 EQEIIWKH
+474 EQEIIWKY
-482 TGNIN
+482 TGNISN
-487 SAWGWYYRAYKIP
+487 SWGWYYRAYKIP

-513 YTVDENSNNIIQI
+513 YTVDENNNNIIQI

-537 KSGYSLPYRY
+537 KSGYTQPYQFSFGESTDGPPMFDYEEGDFSLGPNE
-547 MFSDLMDGGD
+547 S
-557 QLFIYDEGSV
+557 I
-567 DIEPYGS
+567 
-574 AELSFTVNSDAEIT
+574 ELSFAVLDGNIS
-588 STQIMLSIWPD
+588 STNINFSIWPVHHD
-599 YHEYALKELMF
+599 YALKEL
-610 SVSLGSTLGDVN
+610 SYNITTNDTLLGDVN
-622 FDGLVNVLDVVLLVN
+622 SDGFINILDVISMINIILTTGEYNVICDVNEDGMLNILDVVTLVN
-637 SVLNGGSAN
+637 W
-646 DYPQADLN
+646 
-654 EDGLLNV
+654 
-661 LDVVL
+661 
-666 IVNIILN
+666 ILN

>member
-1 MRSRIYI
+1 MI
-8 ISFLFL
+8 IL
-14 LNSFAFGNLIRPSDG
+14 LILVCINFGENIRPANGSS
-29 DELNY
+29 LNY
-34 IHILFEWEQQP
+34 VYVPFEWEQEP
-45 DAIGY
+45 DAIYY
-50 NLQVS
+50 NLQVMKNDDVIVDI
-55 TNELFNNLILDV
+55 NEATTI
-67 DETYTVYIDSDNF
+67 YIDTENLGWD
-80 NWNDTYYWRVRS
+80 DTYYWKVRPVYS
-92 IMDCDGCEYGDWIGT
+92 DENYGDWIGT

-138 EDGYVAIGAFSPGP
+138 EDGYVAIGAFNPGP

-166 SGILLELEWME
+166 DGILLENEGWL
-177 WSGDGF
+177 SDGLL
-183 MLNHINEYGNISGYS
+183 LNHINEYGNISGYS

-204 NTGTK
+204 NTGMK
-209 INFDLDFLWS
+209 ANADMDVVWS
-219 APTPEIQVDMHEFK
+219 TMDPETVDMHEFK
-233 QISNGNYMGFQNEY
+233 QISNGNYMGFQNVY
-247 AVGPIPSNNDMTENF
+247 AVGPIPSDNFMTESF
-262 QAIGYQADGV
+262 QMLGYQADGV

-301 FTMDDFDNY
+301 FTMDDFEN
-310 GGTWSMNVLAQ
+310 GGTWRYSF
-321 NEYDW
+321 NEGSYDW
-326 LHSNAFHFDEEESV
+326 MHSNAFHFDEEESV

-352 KIAYPSGDVIWNMGL
+352 KIAYPSGEVIWNMGL

-379 TELGFSFQHNIQ
+379 TDLGFSFQHNIQ

-443 FGSAAGSVQL
+443 YGSATGSVQL

-460 IYTIGTGSV
+460 IYTIASGSV

-537 KSGYSLPYRY
+537 KSGYTQPYQFSFGESTDGPP
-547 MFSDLMDGGD
+547 MFDYEEGD
-557 QLFIYDEGSV
+557 FTLGPNESI
-567 DIEPYGS
+567 
-574 AELSFTVNSDAEIT
+574 ELSFEVLDGSIS
-588 STQIMLSIWPD
+588 STNINFSIWPVHHD
-599 YHEYALKELMF
+599 YALKEL
-610 SVSLGSTLGDVN
+610 SYNITTNDTLLGD
-622 FDGLVNVLDVVLLVN
+622 
-637 SVLNGGSAN
+637 LNG
-646 DYPQADLN
+646 
-654 EDGLLNV
+654 DGTINV
-661 LDVVL
+661 VDIVML
-666 IVNIILN
+666 VNIILNSEEYNPVADLNSDGTINVVDIVTLVNIILN

>member
-1 MRSRIYI
+1 M
-8 ISFLFL
+8 
-14 LNSFAFGNLIRPSDG
+14 FGALVSPSDG

-34 IHILFEWEQQP
+34 VYVPFEWEQEP
-45 DAIGY
+45 DAIYY
-50 NLQVS
+50 NLQVMKNDDIIVDI
-55 TNELFNNLILDV
+55 NEATTI
-67 DETYTVYIDSDNF
+67 YIDTENLGWD
-80 NWNDTYYWRVRS
+80 DTYYWKVRPVYS
-92 IMDCDGCEYGDWIGT
+92 DENYGDWIGT

-138 EDGYVAIGAFSPGP
+138 EDGYVAIGAFNPAP

-166 SGILLELEWME
+166 DGFWENEGWTSG
-177 WSGDGF
+177 GF

-198 GLNYPY
+198 GLNYPN

-219 APTPEIQVDMHEFK
+219 APTPEYSVDMHEFK
-233 QISNGNYMGFQNEY
+233 QISNGNYMGFQNVY
-247 AVGPIPSNNDMTENF
+247 AVGPIPSDNFMTATF
-262 QAIGYQADGV
+262 QAIGYQADGI

-283 VEWNSDHEV
+283 VEWNSDYEV

-301 FTMDDFDNY
+301 FTMDDFEN
-310 GGTWSMNVLAQ
+310 GGTWWNSFH
-321 NEYDW
+321 EGSYDW
-326 LHSNAFHFDEEESV
+326 MHSNAFHFDEEESV

-352 KIAYPSGDVIWNMGL
+352 KIAYPSGEVIWNMGL

-379 TELGFSFQHNIQ
+379 TDLGFSFQHNIQ

-443 FGSAAGSVQL
+443 YGSATGSVQL

-460 IYTIGTGSV
+460 IYTMASASV

-487 SAWGWYYRAYKIP
+487 NSWGWYYRAYKIP

-505 AFSVIADN
+505 VFSVIADN
-513 YTVDENSNNIIQI
+513 YTVDENNNNIIQI

-537 KSGYSLPYRY
+537 KSGYTQPYQFSFGESTDGPP
-547 MFSDLMDGGD
+547 MFDYEEGD
-557 QLFIYDEGSV
+557 FTLGPNESI
-567 DIEPYGS
+567 
-574 AELSFTVNSDAEIT
+574 ELSFAVLDGNIS
-588 STQIMLSIWPD
+588 STNINFSIWPVHHD
-599 YHEYALKELMF
+599 YTLKEL
-610 SVSLGSTLGDVN
+610 SYNITTNDTLLGDVN
-622 FDGLVNVLDVVLLVN
+622 GD
-637 SVLNGGSAN
+637 
-646 DYPQADLN
+646 N
-654 EDGLLNV
+654 EVNV

-666 IVNIILN
+666 IVAIILDSDNESNPQADFNNDGNIDVLDVVQLVNVILN